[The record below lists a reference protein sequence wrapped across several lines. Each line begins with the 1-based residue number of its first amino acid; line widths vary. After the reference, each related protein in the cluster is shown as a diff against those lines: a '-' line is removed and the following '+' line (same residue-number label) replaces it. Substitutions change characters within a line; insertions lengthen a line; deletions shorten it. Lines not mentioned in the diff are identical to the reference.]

1 MAAVTPYEPLDY
13 QQFNVFRPYQLPIN
27 DIFKA
32 VSAQSQYWDEGAYKV
47 KSIYENALNLT
58 LSKEPNKQIRDKFV
72 KESEAQLAKLSTM
85 NLANA
90 SVQRMGIDI
99 YKPLFQD
106 RGIISDHAATEH
118 IRKVNADAERARTQ
132 EHGKYYSQYNHQY
145 ALQGAKEFMDSGDR
159 NAGESYLKQAKNYE
173 DFYDYTEE
181 YEKVKNNCPEDKTSS
196 TLPYPG
202 GYLKTESIKER
213 SVSKAY
219 NCLLSNLSGRAMRQ
233 LQIEGSV
240 TYRSKDIK
248 DFAQEVL
255 ESYEDQNGLY
265 NKQRQQILGQMAA
278 INSKDKRLTDQE
290 KKDLYKKYNDEVA
303 RIDQSISENKAK
315 IEKLTKGDVSD
326 IYENFDSHASNL
338 YVQKKL
344 YKEAIGLAVR
354 DYEIAYQGDPVQL
367 QKMRQS
373 FEQMMQ
379 SRRFAHD
386 FSLRAMDQA
395 FAIKMKQI
403 DVFFK
408 SPANQAAFTI
418 NSKGEIV
425 ANPNVSF
432 LNQNL
437 YSKPEDLMTGSEVY
451 NQLVNQANRAN
462 EKKKDLDVSLFN
474 QMITKAQ
481 QDPKFRGE
489 ILKAY
494 GYSDL
499 ETFKNAVKNNDYKVG
514 STNFVETG
522 FMSEYLKANK
532 NDKNIVAYNQAQSLI
547 KLDLDRTNMTLSIQE
562 KAVLDRLK
570 VGSIQ
575 ELITQ
580 PGEEDNK
587 VVSIGGKNFT
597 GAEIKRALA
606 GETVNGLTITSDKLK
621 ANNYLSQ
628 EERDRK
634 RKAPVNAIPGPGEF
648 FQSGLEWLGEQF
660 GTEVTRRETNEKNND
675 FLSKYTIIVD
685 GKRIDPRYGPSA
697 SQVGKWQGWG
707 TLLTGT
713 DNDKQA
719 DAVWAVRS
727 IADVALQK
735 IQNLNEVR
743 NEVYR
748 NIGANI
754 NQERYIQ
761 SFDKESY
768 LPQQLQSALDN
779 KNISVIGFTGDGDV
793 IVNVPGAD
801 DNTEKAIS
809 DLGIAGGGV
818 TRVEGTS
825 NFRLDGTNYG
835 IINQA
840 VNDPYLRSIASTLS
854 TVNNTKIHDE
864 TPVGGIVGDPIQVPI
879 WNNAVGVSMN
889 TELYIIKEG
898 PQNSRYE
905 LWLKDGGTPLIQSR
919 NSLEFINSF
928 TDLPSRF
935 IEPIGR

>member
-1 MAAVTPYEPLDY
+1 MASFTTYEPLDY

-47 KSIYENALNLT
+47 KSVYENALNLS

-90 SVQRMGIDI
+90 SVQRMGIDV

-118 IRKVNADAERARTQ
+118 IKKVNSDAERARSQ

-181 YEKVKNNCPEDKTSS
+181 YEKVKNNCPEDETSS
-196 TLPYPG
+196 TLPYYG
-202 GYLKTESIKER
+202 QSGKDMTGYLKTENIKER

-265 NKQRQQILGQMAA
+265 DKQRQQILGQMAS

-290 KKDLYKKYNDEVA
+290 KKDLYKKYNDELTKVNE
-303 RIDQSISENKAK
+303 SISENKAK

-344 YKEAIGLAVR
+344 YKEALGLAFR
-354 DYEIAYQGDPVQL
+354 KYEIAYQGDPVQL
-367 QKMRQS
+367 QKIRQS
-373 FEQMMQ
+373 FDQMMQ
-379 SRRFAHD
+379 SQRFAHD
-386 FSLRAMDQA
+386 FSLKAMDQA

-408 SPANQAAFTI
+408 SPANQAAFTV

-437 YSKPEDLMTGSEVY
+437 YTKPEDLMTGSEVY
-451 NQLVNQANRAN
+451 NQLVNQANQAN
-462 EKKKDLDVSLFN
+462 TKKKDLDVSLFN
-474 QMITKAQ
+474 QMMTKAQ
-481 QDPKFRGE
+481 QDSKFRGE

-499 ETFKNAVKNNDYKVG
+499 ETFKNAVKNNDYKIG

-522 FMSEYLKANK
+522 FMSQYLKSNK
-532 NDKNIVAYNQAQSLI
+532 NDQNIVAYNQGQSLI
-547 KLDLDRTNMTLSIQE
+547 KLELDRTNMTLGIQE
-562 KAVLDRLK
+562 KEVLRKLG
-570 VGSIQ
+570 VNSVQ
-575 ELITQ
+575 ELITK

-587 VVSIGGKNFT
+587 VVSIGGKDFT

-606 GETVNGLTITSDKLK
+606 GETINGLTITSDNFK
-621 ANNYLSQ
+621 ANNYLLP

-634 RKAPVNAIPGPGEF
+634 RKLGINAIPGPGEF
-648 FQSGLEWLGEQF
+648 FQKGIEWLGEQA
-660 GTEVTRRETNEKNND
+660 GVEATSRVTDEKNND
-675 FLSKYTIIVD
+675 FLSKYNIILD
-685 GKRIDPRYGPSA
+685 GKRIDPRYELA
-697 SQVGKWQGWG
+697 TSQVGKWQGFF
-707 TLLTGT
+707 
-713 DNDKQA
+713 DKER

-727 IADVALQK
+727 IADVALQR

-743 NEVYR
+743 NDVYR
-748 NIGANI
+748 NIGATI
-754 NQERYIQ
+754 NQERFIQ

-768 LPQQLQSALDN
+768 FPQQLQSALDN
-779 KNISVIGFTGDGDV
+779 KNISIVGFSGDGDV

-801 DNTEKAIS
+801 DNTEKTIS
-809 DLGIAGGGV
+809 SLGIASGGV

-840 VNDPYLRSIASTLS
+840 VNDPYLRSIAGTLS
-854 TVNNTKIHDE
+854 TVNGTRIHDE
-864 TPVGGIVGDPIQVPI
+864 TAVGGIVGDPIKIPV

-905 LWLKDGGTPLIQSR
+905 LWLENGGTPLIQSR

-928 TDLPSRF
+928 TDLPDRLV
-935 IEPIGR
+935 ERPR